1 MEKRPHKATGK
12 PEELVHPTPGH
23 PLKWEGRDI
32 QGHCFPQAF
41 RFLGHKVFIAK
52 AGVVT
57 DAGSLAGK
65 LAKASKI
72 TSAPMEQ
79 FQSQEFI
86 QQILH
91 GVPYEVLTRLLTA
104 ACSRQQRL
112 ETACCLGVQVTVC
125 MMYRPCTQLSPRQS
139 ENKGRKLS
147 YVINGAR
154 SLNYTVS
161 DKRKV
166 HCYMTP
172 FI

>member
-1 MEKRPHKATGK
+1 MLRGARMEKRPHKATGK
-12 PEELVHPTPGH
+12 PEELVHPRH
-23 PLKWEGRDI
+23 PAPSQVEGREL

-86 QQILH
+86 QQILPRVSH
-91 GVPYEVLTRLLTA
+91 EVLDRLLTA
-104 ACSRQQRL
+104 ACLRQQRL
-112 ETACCLGVQVTVC
+112 ETSLLFRGTGDCLHDVSSMHTTEPQTVG
-125 MMYRPCTQLSPRQS
+125 
-139 ENKGRKLS
+139 K
-147 YVINGAR
+147 
-154 SLNYTVS
+154 
-161 DKRKV
+161 
-166 HCYMTP
+166 
-172 FI
+172 